1 MELVQ
6 IIFSI
11 LTVAFVTTFILLS
24 ITYISYRIK
33 EKKSSNSL
41 QADFNSNLK
50 LQPISI
56 NQSNQNSK
64 RNSVNH
70 SDVINSKKRF
80 EILNNLNS
88 SNDNK
93 FEMMRFTIWKN

>member
-33 EKKSSNSL
+33 EKKSSNGL

-64 RNSVNH
+64 RNSANY

>member
-11 LTVAFVTTFILLS
+11 LTAAFVTTFILLS

-33 EKKSSNSL
+33 EKKNSNGL

-56 NQSNQNSK
+56 HQSNQNSK
-64 RNSVNH
+64 RNSVNY

>member
-64 RNSVNH
+64 RNSVNY